1 MNMRRDKEGE
11 EEKEDID
18 DDNNNNKRAT
28 LLQMEDISS
37 NSNGVDRGQKIG
49 DFAVE
54 TDDGRK
60 VKGPGC
66 AGMKTALARQFQH

>member
-37 NSNGVDRGQKIG
+37 NSNGVDRG
-49 DFAVE
+49 
-54 TDDGRK
+54 
-60 VKGPGC
+60 
-66 AGMKTALARQFQH
+66 